1 VPLVVAVGEFSPV
14 LDTLSDASRV
24 PLTEFV
30 CVKLSAR
37 LAVIVAELKCVLV
50 PLLEALDVGVTVS
63 IGVRIIVPETVEVI
77 LGLRLGMPTVPEIV
91 VEDEDVL
98 LGLNDCV
105 LFPELVELCV
115 IAALL
120 VKVFVKAPLRD
131 PVEEADGDLLADIV
145 RVPLALP
152 VPVFEAVIVEV

>member
-1 VPLVVAVGEFSPV
+1 
-14 LDTLSDASRV
+14 
-24 PLTEFV
+24 
-30 CVKLSAR
+30 
-37 LAVIVAELKCVLV
+37 VAELEGILV
-50 PLLEALDVGVTVS
+50 PFPDAVDVGVTVS

-77 LGLRLGMPTVPEIV
+77 LGLRLGIPTVPEIV

-115 IAALL
+115 IAPLL

-131 PVEEADGDLLADIV
+131 PVEEADGDLLVDIV